1 MSAEERTLT
10 AIRITRE
17 ALRQSLSDPEALV
30 QMTIWDIG
38 PEAIENTITE
48 ILEYL
53 EKTAMPE
60 EAEG

>member
-10 AIRITRE
+10 AIRIARE
-17 ALRQSLSDPEALV
+17 ALRQGLSDPEVLV